1 MAMNYLAV
9 YFVSRNVPTFHKMK
23 IEQEDKNLIKA
34 KGKHT
39 LQTES
44 QGENANILTKNVAF
58 SKQIIFSEKLFGPF
72 NAESHGIDSKCLM
85 DSVMPPP
92 AYCCNK

>member
-1 MAMNYLAV
+1 
-9 YFVSRNVPTFHKMK
+9 MK

-58 SKQIIFSEKLFGPF
+58 SKQIIFSEKLLGPF
-72 NAESHGIDSKCLM
+72 NAMSLM
-85 DSVMPPP
+85 GMTQNVWWILWCHLLLT
-92 AYCCNK
+92 AVTNKLWLPFLTH